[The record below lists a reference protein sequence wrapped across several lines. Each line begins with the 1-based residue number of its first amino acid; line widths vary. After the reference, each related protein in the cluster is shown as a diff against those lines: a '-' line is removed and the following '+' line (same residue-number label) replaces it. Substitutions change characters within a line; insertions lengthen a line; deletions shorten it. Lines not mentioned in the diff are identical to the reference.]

1 MVLKILQDGG
11 PVMIVILLLS
21 FVALVLIIER
31 FLYFRKIEKNEKRF
45 LEAIFPL
52 LETRDFQSAEKLCAR
67 YSCPVAE
74 APVAEAVRSGLRN
87 RRLSSEEMKES
98 MNVSAEAEIPKMER
112 FVGALGTIANI
123 APLLGLLGTVT
134 GNIKAFG
141 LLGSSGVAADP
152 ALLASAIG
160 EALYTTAA
168 GIIVGVPAVFFY
180 NLYISRINRKTVEL
194 ETQIN
199 AVAAAVKNGGG
210 LSRSL

>member
-74 APVAEAVRSGLRN
+74 MTKAGLLN

-98 MNVSAEAEIPKMER
+98 MNVRAEAEIPKMER

-141 LLGSSGVAADP
+141 LLGSEKRFTPQRQALSSAFRRSSFIICTSAA
-152 ALLASAIG
+152 S
-160 EALYTTAA
+160 TAK
-168 GIIVGVPAVFFY
+168 PS
-180 NLYISRINRKTVEL
+180 NWKRKSTP
-194 ETQIN
+194 
-199 AVAAAVKNGGG
+199 
-210 LSRSL
+210 

>member
-74 APVAEAVRSGLRN
+74 MTKAGLLN
-87 RRLSSEEMKES
+87 RRLSSEEIKEA
-98 MNVSAEAEIPKMER
+98 MEIRAEAEVPKMER

-199 AVAAAVKNGGG
+199 AVAAAVRNGGG

>member
-52 LETRDFQSAEKLCAR
+52 LETRDFPSAEKLCAC
-67 YSCPVAE
+67 YPC
-74 APVAEAVRSGLRN
+74 PVAEAVRSGLRN

-152 ALLASAIG
+152 SLLASAIG

-180 NLYISRINRKTVEL
+180 NLYVSRINRKTVEL

-199 AVAAAVKNGGG
+199 AVAAAVRNGGG
-210 LSRSL
+210 LPRSL